1 MGALLAQYLEEPRKE
16 NVIYYISKKM
26 LAYEEKYSPLEKICV
41 ALVWATRK
49 LRHYM
54 LAFEVLLIAR
64 MDPLKY
70 LMEKPMQD
78 GKTAKWV
85 LLMLEF
91 DIKYVTQKSVT
102 GRAIADHLAHC
113 SLEEVE
119 EIQGEFLDEDIIR
132 IELESWKMYFDGAT
146 NQNES
151 GIVVLLVSPKGTHIP
166 FFGRLNFPTT
176 NNATKYEAYIMGLQV
191 ALGLGVKELKVYRD
205 SALIISQIQN
215 RWKIK
220 EERLMPYHECL

>member
-1 MGALLAQYLEEPRKE
+1 
-16 NVIYYISKKM
+16 
-26 LAYEEKYSPLEKICV
+26 
-41 ALVWATRK
+41 
-49 LRHYM
+49 
-54 LAFEVLLIAR
+54 
-64 MDPLKY
+64 
-70 LMEKPMQD
+70 
-78 GKTAKWV
+78 
-85 LLMLEF
+85 
-91 DIKYVTQKSVT
+91 
-102 GRAIADHLAHC
+102 
-113 SLEEVE
+113 
-119 EIQGEFLDEDIIR
+119 
-132 IELESWKMYFDGAT
+132 MYFDGAT

-215 RWKIK
+215 RWNIK